1 MVQTLY
7 LVQGRDK
14 PVFHGPNSTEP
25 NMFHHG
31 ETTYRVVG
39 LSENS
44 TVMRTL
50 VHIRGKVI
58 ASLIISESCQKVA
71 VNFAAVGEDT
81 LMFPQ
86 GKIMTLHQTLESGFE
101 YEVCSRSIGHFYRV
115 NTKSY
120 SSTKSFTRKGS

>member
-31 ETTYRVVG
+31 ETTYRVGG

-101 YEVCSRSIGHFYRV
+101 YEVCSRSIGNFYRV
-115 NTKSY
+115 N
-120 SSTKSFTRKGS
+120 TKSFTRKGS